1 MDTGEQACGARR
13 DTRCSGESHLGSLI
27 FHSTG
32 GVSLF
37 VPHLV
42 GDKIHVL
49 PKLQPICNNCRNF
62 HIAPIKGRPT
72 FGKKVIENAC
82 KYDPKKKR
90 HRNTLICKIYSDIWE
105 GA

>member
-1 MDTGEQACGARR
+1 MDTGEQVCGARR

-37 VPHLV
+37 VSHLV

-49 PKLQPICNNCRNF
+49 PKLNCRNF
-62 HIAPIKGRPT
+62 HIAPMKGRPT

-82 KYDPKKKR
+82 KYDPKKKTASK
-90 HRNTLICKIYSDIWE
+90 HLNTQNIL
-105 GA
+105 